1 MISFSSTI
9 RSGRG
14 TILLF
19 LGLTCALWAQGPP
32 PTPVRY
38 TAAREHDLRQTL
50 TLPGSVEAQTSSI
63 IASSVEGLVSEF
75 PAKEGM
81 RVSKGQ
87 VLAQLRTGP
96 RELQLAARRAS
107 LQEAEARL
115 KLAENNLARSRELF
129 AAGVVSQQQ
138 LDDNQSEF
146 TAWQGRADSLRAE
159 IAAIQDDIER
169 ATIRSPLAGV
179 VSRERT
185 EVGQWMEAGGPVV
198 ELLALDTVEIRV
210 EVPERYFASVKTGSS
225 ATVTVDS
232 LPGFET
238 QGRVVAVIPQA
249 DAQARSFPVKVRVA
263 NQRRRLAAGMLAK
276 VSFPAGETYRTT
288 VVPKDAIVSRGA
300 SRFLFKV
307 NGSGTVDEVPVETG
321 AGVGAW
327 VEVRGSVS
335 AGDKVVTRGNERIQ
349 PGQAVQAAPL
359 EYKGP

>member
-1 MISFSSTI
+1 MMASTNA
-9 RSGRG
+9 RLKGACS
-14 TILLF
+14 TLLV
-19 LGLTCALWAQGPP
+19 LGLAAALGAQGPP

-50 TLPGSVEAQTSSI
+50 TLPGSVEAQTASI
-63 IASSVEGLVSEF
+63 IASSVEGVVTDF

-81 RVSKGQ
+81 QVRKGQ
-87 VLAQLRTGP
+87 VLARLRTEP
-96 RELQLAARRAS
+96 RQLQLAARRAS

-115 KLAENNLARSRELF
+115 QLAQNNWSRSRELF

-138 LDDNQSEF
+138 LDDNQSEYS
-146 TAWQGRADSLRAE
+146 AWQGRVDSLRAE

-210 EVPERYFASVKTGSS
+210 EVPERYYASVRTGAR
-225 ATVTVDS
+225 ATISVDS
-232 LPGFET
+232 LPGFEA

-249 DAQARSFPVKVRVA
+249 DAQARSFPVKVRVS
-263 NQRRRLAAGMLAK
+263 NPRRRLAAGMLAK
-276 VSFPAGETYRTT
+276 VSFPAGDPQRTT
-288 VVPKDAIVSRGA
+288 VVPKDAIVSRGS
-300 SRFLFKV
+300 SRFVFKV
-307 NGSGTVDEVPVETG
+307 NGTGTVDEVPVETG
-321 AGVGAW
+321 AAAGVW
-327 VEVRGSVS
+327 VEVRGNVS

-349 PGQAVQAAPL
+349 PGQPVEAAPL

>member
-1 MISFSSTI
+1 M
-9 RSGRG
+9 RRG
-14 TILLF
+14 HAIWLLVVC
-19 LGLTCALWAQGPP
+19 LASAVWAQGPP

-38 TAAREHDLRQTL
+38 TAAREHDLQQTL

-63 IASSVEGLVSEF
+63 VASSVEGLVQEF

-87 VLAQLRTGP
+87 VLARLRTTP

-146 TAWQGRADSLRAE
+146 AAWQGRADSLRAE
-159 IAAIQDDIER
+159 IAAIEDDIAR

-185 EVGQWMEAGGPVV
+185 EVGQWIEAGGPVV

-210 EVPERYFASVKTGSS
+210 EVPERYYASVRTGSR
-225 ATVTVDS
+225 ATITVDS
-232 LPGFET
+232 LPGFEA

-263 NQRRRLAAGMLAK
+263 NSRRRLAAGMLAQ
-276 VSFPAGETYRTT
+276 VSFPAGDTQRTT
-288 VVPKDAIVSRGA
+288 VVPKDAIVSRGS
-300 SRFLFKV
+300 SRVVFKV

-321 AGVGAW
+321 AGAGVW
-327 VEVRGSVS
+327 VEVRGNIS

-349 PGQAVQAAPL
+349 PGQAVEAAPL